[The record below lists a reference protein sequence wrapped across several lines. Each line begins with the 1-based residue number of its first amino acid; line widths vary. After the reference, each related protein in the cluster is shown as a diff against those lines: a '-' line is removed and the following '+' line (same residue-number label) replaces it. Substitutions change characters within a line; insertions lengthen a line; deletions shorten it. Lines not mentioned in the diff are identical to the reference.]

1 MTNFQTRYRRAAAD
15 PHLRRGLLDFQRS
28 WRVSRDQQIARL
40 EQRTGATFND
50 LRRDF
55 AQTKDDTLAQ
65 IDHYIAEFRTHAEAA
80 SATVVEVETAQDALN
95 YVTEICRERGIDLIV
110 KSKSMVSEEIEL
122 NHHLEAQGIR
132 AIETDL
138 GEWLLQLARER
149 PSHLVMPAIHQ
160 RRERVAALLG
170 DELNRQ
176 FDPDDIPA
184 MVASARGGLRD
195 HFLAAGAGLTGANA
209 LIAETGS
216 IMLVTNEGNARLA
229 TSLPGLHFVTAGI
242 EKLVPTWA
250 DAQRQL
256 QLLPRSATAQQL
268 STYTTCITG
277 AQPGKEMHIILLDN
291 GRRKM
296 AADPQIAAAL
306 RCIRCGACANVCPPY
321 QVVGGHAFGH
331 IYTGAIGLVNTPF
344 HHGPEHAAD
353 PQSLCVSCG
362 ACAEVCPVQIP
373 LPDQIL
379 QLRSRSDHAPRWER
393 LALRAW
399 AHPAGFRIGA
409 RLAALAS
416 PLLRRLPL
424 PPRHRWRAVPN
435 IPWRNARQRIAARP
449 PQPPIAT
456 TEATGRDIALFL
468 QCLTDALLPSAADAA
483 ARLLE
488 AAGATVHIPPDQHCC
503 GLPAF
508 DAGDWPTARKMA
520 KQTIETLEAAHDG
533 DIVTPAASCHIAVQ
547 RHWPQLF
554 AEDPAWRARAEA
566 VARRTHDLAEY
577 LETTARLP
585 DACLAAGEV
594 EHRPSQSAASLQSPP
609 TPVSDFR
616 QAGASAQ
623 PPTAPP
629 SPAAATANPPQP
641 PPSYAVHR
649 FCQGSNLMGWDDR
662 IERLIARLTGAA
674 PRPLEEASTCCGFG
688 GITSITAPEVGAG
701 ILDRK
706 LDCVEQSAANTL
718 LTNNPGC
725 VLHLRAGA
733 EARRMP
739 HRTLHYAE
747 YLAARL
753 PIQRDRPL

>member
-1 MTNFQTRYRRAAAD
+1 MTSFKTRYRRAAAD

-28 WRVSRDQQIARL
+28 WRASRDEQMARL
-40 EQRTGATFND
+40 ERRTEASFAD
-50 LRRDF
+50 LRREF
-55 AQTKDDTLAQ
+55 AQTKDDTLER
-65 IDHYIAEFRTHAEAA
+65 IDDYIAEFRAHAEAA
-80 SATVVEVETAQDALN
+80 GATVVEVETAQDALD
-95 YVTEICRERGIDLIV
+95 YITEICRERGIELVV

-138 GEWLLQLARER
+138 GEWLLQLASER

-160 RRERVAALLG
+160 RRERVAELLG
-170 DELNRQ
+170 DELEQ
-176 FDPDDIPA
+176 EFDPDDIPA
-184 MVASARGGLRD
+184 MVASARDGLRD
-195 HFLAAGAGLTGANA
+195 HFLGAGAGLTGANA

-229 TSLPGLHFVTAGI
+229 TSLPGIHFVTAGI

-291 GRRKM
+291 GRRAM

-344 HHGPEHAAD
+344 HHGPEHAAG

-362 ACAEVCPVQIP
+362 ACAQVCPVEIP
-373 LPDQIL
+373 LPQQIL
-379 QLRSRSDHAPRWER
+379 ELRSRQTHAPLWER
-393 LALRAW
+393 LALRVW
-399 AHPAGFRIGA
+399 ARRPWFRA
-409 RLAALAS
+409 AMWLAALAS
-416 PLLRRLPL
+416 PLLRRMPL
-424 PPRHRWRAVPN
+424 PPRHRWRKPPP
-435 IPWRNARQRIAARP
+435 IPWRNARRRIAGRRP
-449 PQPPIAT
+449 QQAIAQT
-456 TEATGRDIALFL
+456 DASGRNVSLFL
-468 QCLTDALLPSAADAA
+468 QCLTDALLPNAGDAT

-488 AAGATVHIPPDQHCC
+488 AAGARIDLPPNQHCC

-508 DAGDWPTARKMA
+508 DAGDWDTARRMA
-520 KQTIETLEAAHDG
+520 RQTILTLEEHPG
-533 DIVTPAASCHIAVQ
+533 RDIVTPAASCQIAM
-547 RHWPQLF
+547 RSHWPQLF
-554 AEDPAWRARAEA
+554 ADDPPWRGRAEA
-566 VARRTHDLAEY
+566 VAGRVHDLAEY

-585 DACLAAGEV
+585 DGALSE
-594 EHRPSQSAASLQSPP
+594 P
-609 TPVSDFR
+609 TNGDGDYV
-616 QAGASAQ
+616 
-623 PPTAPP
+623 
-629 SPAAATANPPQP
+629 
-641 PPSYAVHR
+641 VHR
-649 FCQGSNLMGWDDR
+649 FCQGTNLAGWDDR
-662 IERLIARLTGAA
+662 VERLVARLTGEQPQPLDEAA
-674 PRPLEEASTCCGFG
+674 TCCGFG
-688 GITSITAPEVGAG
+688 GLTSITAPEVGAG
-701 ILDRK
+701 ILQRK
-706 LDCVEQSAANTL
+706 LDCVAQSSASAL

-733 EARRMP
+733 AAQQMP

-753 PIQRDRPL
+753 P

>member
-1 MTNFQTRYRRAAAD
+1 MTSFKTRYQRAAAD

-28 WRVSRDQQIARL
+28 WRVSRDEQMTRL
-40 EQRTGATFND
+40 ERRTEASFAD
-50 LRRDF
+50 LRREF
-55 AQTKDDTLAQ
+55 AQTKDDTLERLN
-65 IDHYIAEFRTHAEAA
+65 DYIAEFRAHAEAA
-80 SATVVEVETAQDALN
+80 GATVVEVETAQDALD
-95 YVTEICRERGIDLIV
+95 YITGICHERGIELVV

-132 AIETDL
+132 AVETDL
-138 GEWLLQLARER
+138 GEWLLQLASER

-170 DELNRQ
+170 DELEQ
-176 FDPDDIPA
+176 EFDPDDIPA

-195 HFLAAGAGLTGANA
+195 HFLGAGAGLTGANA

-229 TSLPGLHFVTAGI
+229 TSLPGIHFVTAGI

-291 GRRKM
+291 GRRAM

-344 HHGPEHAAD
+344 HHGPEHAAG

-362 ACAEVCPVQIP
+362 ACAQVCPVEIP
-373 LPDQIL
+373 LPQQIL
-379 QLRSRSDHAPRWER
+379 ELRSRQTHAPLWER
-393 LALRAW
+393 LALRLW
-399 AHPAGFRIGA
+399 ARRPWFRAAI

-424 PPRHRWRAVPN
+424 PPRHRWRKPPP
-435 IPWRNARQRIAARP
+435 IPWRNARRRIAGRRP
-449 PQPPIAT
+449 QQPIA
-456 TEATGRDIALFL
+456 ATDASGRNVSLFL
-468 QCLTDALLPSAADAA
+468 QCLTDALLPNAGDAT

-488 AAGATVHIPPDQHCC
+488 AAGARIHLPPNQHCC

-508 DAGDWPTARKMA
+508 DAGDWHTARRMA
-520 KQTIETLEAAHDG
+520 RQTILTLEEHPG
-533 DIVTPAASCHIAVQ
+533 RDIVTPAASCQIAM
-547 RHWPQLF
+547 RSHWPQLF
-554 AEDPAWRARAEA
+554 ADDPPWRGRAQT
-566 VARRTHDLAEY
+566 VAHRVHDLAEY
-577 LETTARLP
+577 LETIARLP
-585 DACLAAGEV
+585 DGALSE
-594 EHRPSQSAASLQSPP
+594 P
-609 TPVSDFR
+609 TNGDGDYV
-616 QAGASAQ
+616 
-623 PPTAPP
+623 
-629 SPAAATANPPQP
+629 
-641 PPSYAVHR
+641 VHR
-649 FCQGSNLMGWDDR
+649 FCQGTNLAGWDDR
-662 IERLIARLTGAA
+662 VERLVARLTGEQPQPLDEAA
-674 PRPLEEASTCCGFG
+674 TCCGFG
-688 GITSITAPEVGAG
+688 GLTSITAPEVGAG
-701 ILDRK
+701 ILQRK
-706 LDCVEQSAANTL
+706 LDCVAQSNAGAL

-733 EARRMP
+733 EAQQMP

-753 PIQRDRPL
+753 P

>member
-1 MTNFQTRYRRAAAD
+1 MSSFTERYRRAARD

-28 WRVSRDQQIARL
+28 WRVSRDEQMERL
-40 EQRTGATFND
+40 ERREGASFD
-50 LRRDF
+50 ELRREF
-55 AQTKDDTLAQ
+55 ARTKDGVLER
-65 IDHYIAEFRTHAEAA
+65 IDEYIAEFRERAEAA
-80 SATVVEVETAQDALN
+80 GATVVELETAQDALD
-95 YVTEICRERGIDLIV
+95 YISGVCRERGIALVV

-122 NHHLEAQGIR
+122 NHHLEAAGIR

-170 DELNRQ
+170 EELERE
-176 FDPDDIPA
+176 FDPNDIPE
-184 MVASARGGLRD
+184 MVASARGGLRE
-195 HFLAAGAGLTGANA
+195 HFLGAGAGLTGANA

-216 IMLVTNEGNARLA
+216 VMLVTNEGNARLA
-229 TSLPGLHFVTAGI
+229 TSLPGVHFVTAGI
-242 EKLVPTWA
+242 EKLAPTWA

-291 GRRKM
+291 GRREM
-296 AADPQIAAAL
+296 AADAQIAEAL

-344 HHGPEHAAD
+344 HHGAEHAAG
-353 PQSLCVSCG
+353 PQSLCISCG
-362 ACAEVCPVQIP
+362 ACAQVCPVAIP
-373 LPDQIL
+373 LPQQIL
-379 QLRSRSDHAPRWER
+379 ELRSRSAHAPLWER
-393 LALRAW
+393 AALRVW
-399 AHPAGFRIGA
+399 ARPRWFRLGV

-424 PPRHRWRAVPN
+424 PPRHRWRRLPP
-435 IPWRNARQRIAARP
+435 IPWRGARRRISGRRP
-449 PQPPIAT
+449 QQAIAT
-456 TEATGRDIALFL
+456 TDASGRTVSLFL
-468 QCLTDALLPSAADAA
+468 QCLSDALLPEAADAA

-488 AAGATVHIPPDQHCC
+488 AAGARVDLPRKQHCC

-508 DAGDWPTARKMA
+508 DAGDWATARRMA
-520 KQTIETLEAAHDG
+520 KQTIMALEEHPGRDV
-533 DIVTPAASCHIAVQ
+533 VTPAASCLIAMQ

-554 AEDPAWRARAEA
+554 GDDPPWRGRAEA
-566 VARRTHDLAEY
+566 AARRTHDLAEY

-585 DACLAAGEV
+585 DGVLSGGADGEG
-594 EHRPSQSAASLQSPP
+594 
-609 TPVSDFR
+609 D
-616 QAGASAQ
+616 
-623 PPTAPP
+623 
-629 SPAAATANPPQP
+629 
-641 PPSYAVHR
+641 YAVHR
-649 FCQGSNLMGWDDR
+649 FCQGSNLMGWDDQV
-662 IERLIARLTGAA
+662 ERLVGRLTGEEPEPLTEAA
-674 PRPLEEASTCCGFG
+674 TCCGFG
-688 GITSITAPEVGAG
+688 GLTSITAPEVGEG
-701 ILDRK
+701 ILERK
-706 LDCVEQSAANTL
+706 LDCVAEAGAETL

-725 VLHLRAGA
+725 ALHLRAGA
-733 EARRMP
+733 EARGMG

-753 PIQRDRPL
+753 PADRLPSARLP